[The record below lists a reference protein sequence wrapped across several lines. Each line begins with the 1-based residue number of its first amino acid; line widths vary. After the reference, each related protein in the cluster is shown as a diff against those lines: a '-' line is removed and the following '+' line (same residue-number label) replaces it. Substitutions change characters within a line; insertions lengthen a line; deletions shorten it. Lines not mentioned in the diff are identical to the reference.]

1 MQQPAVIWG
10 VLVAILVGATGFALW
25 LFSKQPA
32 PATAGVE
39 AILPNSVNGWQRVP
53 DSQHYDPESIFSYI
67 NGHAEVYLA
76 YGMRGCDAERYTGPD
91 GEPDLILDIFEMA
104 SPADAFGVFTHDTE
118 GEPVGIGRDSRYR
131 YGWLS
136 FWQGAHFVSIVAE
149 GESELSEQAALELGR
164 LVADGLPTNGAL
176 PAIIEALPEE
186 GLIAGS
192 TRYLH
197 HPQILNT
204 HLPVDA
210 ENLLD
215 VGMDTPAV
223 LGRYSRESA
232 RAYLLIIDYPNEER
246 AQQAERQLLERLST
260 NVARADATASESGF
274 SACRR
279 EGMRLAVVAE
289 TPDGEWAQ
297 GLLQTV
303 FD

>member
-10 VLVAILVGATGFALW
+10 VLVASLVGAIGFALW
-25 LFSKQPA
+25 LFCKQLA

-39 AILPNSVNGWQRVP
+39 TSLPSSVHGWQRAP
-53 DSQHYDPESIFSYI
+53 DSQHYDPETIFSYI

-76 YGMRGCDAERYTGPD
+76 YGMQGCDAERYTGPD
-91 GEPDLILDIFEMA
+91 GEPDLIVDIFEMA

-136 FWQGAHFVSIVAE
+136 FWQGSHFVSIVAE
-149 GESELSEQAALELGR
+149 GESELSEQATLELGR
-164 LVADGLPTNGAL
+164 LVAAGLPADGTT
-176 PAIIEALPEE
+176 PAILEALPDE

-192 TRYLH
+192 ARYLH

-223 LGRYSRESA
+223 LGSYSRGSA
-232 RAYLLIIDYPNEER
+232 RAYLLIVDYPNEER
-246 AQQAERQLLERLST
+246 AEQAEGKLLERLSAIVT
-260 NVARADATASESGF
+260 RAEPTASESGF

-279 EGMRLAVVAE
+279 EGVRLAVVAE
-289 TPDGEWAQ
+289 TPDGEWVE